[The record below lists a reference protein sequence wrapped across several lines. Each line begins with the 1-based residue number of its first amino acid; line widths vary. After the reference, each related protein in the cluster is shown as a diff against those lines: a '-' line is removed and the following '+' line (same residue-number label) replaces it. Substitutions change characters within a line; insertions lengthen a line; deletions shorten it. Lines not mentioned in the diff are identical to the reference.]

1 MDTYTKIMGVTKQNE
16 NGQNIQ
22 EILSELSPYTT
33 LSFQREPN
41 NPYDQNA
48 IKIYADGV
56 HIGYISAE
64 LAEKIAPQ
72 LDSGDQELFGE
83 IEEVTGGGEKSFGC
97 NIHIYTDAPQ
107 VPLILDRN
115 VVATLNNDAF
125 KLYSTNVLNYA
136 KTLQPGC
143 SAEIFHKVKDAVDA
157 INAEAAKRN
166 TPPVVKK
173 KQTFKVSLVLAFIF
187 FLLAATFL
195 FIERNLEAAGG
206 ACVCGIMCIIYWTT
220 TSKYLVK
227 RKQANKKVIPSNSIN
242 KGAQSTSPQIY
253 VFVSP
258 TGKKY
263 HKDPGCASA
272 KHCVRMSLDEAR
284 AKGYT
289 ECKRCQYK

>member
-143 SAEIFHKVKDAVDA
+143 SAEIFHKVKDAVDV

-166 TPPVVKK
+166 TPPVMKK
-173 KQTFKVSLVLAFIF
+173 KQTFKVSLVLAFVF
-187 FLLAATFL
+187 FLLAAVFL
-195 FIERNLEAAGG
+195 LIEKNLEAAEG
-206 ACVCGIMCIIYWTT
+206 ACVCGIMCIIYWII

-227 RKQANKKVIPSNSIN
+227 RKQTHKKVIPSNSIN
-242 KGAQSTSPQIY
+242 KGSQSTSPQIY

-263 HKDPGCASA
+263 HKDPGCAGA
-272 KHCVRMSLDEAR
+272 KHCVRMSLGEAK